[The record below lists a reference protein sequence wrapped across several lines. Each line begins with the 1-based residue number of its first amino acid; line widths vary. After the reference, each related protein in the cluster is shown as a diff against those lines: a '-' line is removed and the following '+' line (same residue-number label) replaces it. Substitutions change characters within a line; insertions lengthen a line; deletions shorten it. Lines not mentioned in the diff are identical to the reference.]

1 MLDIKRGIMLNL
13 YHESIGMWARAT
25 IKNVNMLDS
34 LTGTGIVAFDRVR
47 NLTWK
52 DYKPIAEGRSVIEP
66 HTGNVD
72 TIQMPINS
80 MMYIA
85 QELPETDLIRL
96 KNDPAIRATLI
107 GSMTRT
113 LAASLD
119 GELFEL
125 LIAAAAAKKGNV
137 IEMDIPRYVD
147 PIKSNLYLKF
157 AYIGNEIEQTV
168 NQYYIGINKREIAM
182 MVSPDMH
189 SQLIRGVPGNVVV
202 DKKVL
207 DWIQDDRLTP
217 SFVAGLYLIR
227 HPFLGIKL
235 PRVAT
240 NTFGHYDF
248 TGVKAI
254 IHHVSAAWLQVVFNN
269 TNGVIN
275 KDTGNYRMIQ
285 RVVWGKGLV
294 YGDLIRVIKEPSN
307 PGNAFDWEKNLVE
320 NRDVFNHS
328 FGFRDWE
335 LEIPA
340 SVENLQ
346 KNYRKD
352 VK

>member
-1 MLDIKRGIMLNL
+1 MWGKVLKGLQKVQKADRIIGALTGQKSAFLSKVNKTPSWLRVQKVPTWLRPQNYLYLKSSQHKLKGDTLLADQLEGGVSTEKAMLDIKRGIMLNL

-147 PIKSNLYLKF
+147 PIKK
-157 AYIGNEIEQTV
+157 
-168 NQYYIGINKREIAM
+168 
-182 MVSPDMH
+182 
-189 SQLIRGVPGNVVV
+189 
-202 DKKVL
+202 
-207 DWIQDDRLTP
+207 
-217 SFVAGLYLIR
+217 
-227 HPFLGIKL
+227 
-235 PRVAT
+235 
-240 NTFGHYDF
+240 
-248 TGVKAI
+248 
-254 IHHVSAAWLQVVFNN
+254 
-269 TNGVIN
+269 
-275 KDTGNYRMIQ
+275 
-285 RVVWGKGLV
+285 
-294 YGDLIRVIKEPSN
+294 
-307 PGNAFDWEKNLVE
+307 
-320 NRDVFNHS
+320 
-328 FGFRDWE
+328 
-335 LEIPA
+335 
-340 SVENLQ
+340 
-346 KNYRKD
+346 
-352 VK
+352 

>member
-1 MLDIKRGIMLNL
+1 
-13 YHESIGMWARAT
+13 
-25 IKNVNMLDS
+25 
-34 LTGTGIVAFDRVR
+34 
-47 NLTWK
+47 
-52 DYKPIAEGRSVIEP
+52 
-66 HTGNVD
+66 
-72 TIQMPINS
+72 
-80 MMYIA
+80 
-85 QELPETDLIRL
+85 
-96 KNDPAIRATLI
+96 
-107 GSMTRT
+107 
-113 LAASLD
+113 
-119 GELFEL
+119 
-125 LIAAAAAKKGNV
+125 
-137 IEMDIPRYVD
+137 
-147 PIKSNLYLKF
+147 
-157 AYIGNEIEQTV
+157 
-168 NQYYIGINKREIAM
+168 M